1 MVTEKILKIKV
12 IANGVP
18 IVYSTE
24 KIDDGDIIL
33 YRLTWKDADRNLH
46 EMFSYVYS
54 DLLDFL
60 KFKLK

>member
-1 MVTEKILKIKV
+1 METEKILKLKV
-12 IANGVP
+12 IVDGLP
-18 IVYSTE
+18 FVYRIE

-33 YRLTWKDADRNLH
+33 YRLTWEDVDRNLH